1 MATFRVNI
9 EVLENGFEVEIP
21 DVEAFNKAEAEAK
34 KSKGKNAG
42 MVCSP
47 YPGDFM
53 KGYAAKTVDEVL
65 ALLKPALKKL
75 PQQSYDAA
83 FAEAAAAENE

>member
-1 MATFRVNI
+1 VATFRINI

-21 DVEAFNKAEAEAK
+21 DVEAFNKAEADAK
-34 KSKGKNAG
+34 KNKGKNAG
-42 MVCSP
+42 MACSP

-75 PQQSYDAA
+75 PQQSYDEA